1 MKQLRMSSSDLLQ
14 EDPYSVALTIALAA
28 IGRRSLSKRQLA
40 DHLQKRGT
48 PGEVAEKTLLRLE
61 EMGYLNDLDFARDFT
76 DRSKRKS
83 SKRAIIQGLKAR
95 SIDQEIIDWV
105 SEDLSDDDDFQLA
118 LKLASKKWR
127 SGAADEEGM
136 RRRIHAA
143 LMRRGFSSTTIT
155 AVFRELSGEVGEKSH
170 L

>member
-1 MKQLRMSSSDLLQ
+1 MSSSDLLQ

-48 PGEVAEKTLLRLE
+48 PSEVVEKTLLRLE

-83 SKRAIIQGLKAR
+83 SKRAIIQGLKTR

-105 SEDLSDDDDFQLA
+105 SEDLSEEDDFHLA
-118 LKLASKKWR
+118 LKLATKKWR
-127 SGAADEEGM
+127 SDSADEEGM
-136 RRRIHAA
+136 RRRLHAA
-143 LMRRGFSSTTIT
+143 LMRRGFSTSTINS
-155 AVFRELSGEVGEKSH
+155 VFRELTGETGDKAH

>member
-40 DHLQKRGT
+40 EHLHKRGT
-48 PGEVAEKTLLRLE
+48 AEEVTEKTLLRLE
-61 EMGYLNDLDFARDFT
+61 EMGYLNDLDFARDFA

-95 SIDQEIIDWV
+95 SIDQEVIDWV
-105 SEDLSDDDDFQLA
+105 VEDLGDDDFQLA
-118 LKLASKKWR
+118 LKLAEKKWR
-127 SGAADEEGM
+127 TDSADEEGM
-136 RRRIHAA
+136 RRRIHGA
-143 LMRRGFSSTTIT
+143 LMRRGFSSATIT
-155 AVFRELSGEVGEKSH
+155 SVFRELSGHAGEKSH

>member
-1 MKQLRMSSSDLLQ
+1 MSSSDLLQ

-40 DHLQKRGT
+40 DHLHKRGT
-48 PGEVAEKTLLRLE
+48 PSEVAEKTLLRLE

-83 SKRAIIQGLKAR
+83 SKRAIIQGLKTR

-105 SEDLSDDDDFQLA
+105 SEDLSEEDDFQLA

-127 SGAADEEGM
+127 SGSADEEGM

-143 LMRRGFSSTTIT
+143 LMRRGFSMATIN
-155 AVFRELSGEVGEKSH
+155 AVFRELAGEAGDKTH